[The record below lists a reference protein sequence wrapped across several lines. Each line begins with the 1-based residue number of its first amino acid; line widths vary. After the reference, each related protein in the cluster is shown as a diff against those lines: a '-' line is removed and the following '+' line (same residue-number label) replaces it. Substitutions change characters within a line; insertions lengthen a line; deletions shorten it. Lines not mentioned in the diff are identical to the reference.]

1 MTSISNNLEYNNISE
16 RSTIENGDINDV
28 VLTKKKGFF
37 TSFEK
42 IVQNSNNQ
50 TSTRPEDQRKN
61 FKLEKRQI
69 EIFLYSENT
78 EQCNFLIKKR
88 LYLKNLEA
96 LNNIPSKN
104 FKIEGINNSFN
115 ILTDAYFRVLDMFVN
130 VKKKKSL
137 GRSGKKVNEL
147 AI

>member
-1 MTSISNNLEYNNISE
+1 MRVIS
-16 RSTIENGDINDV
+16 RH
-28 VLTKKKGFF
+28 
-37 TSFEK
+37 
-42 IVQNSNNQ
+42 
-50 TSTRPEDQRKN
+50 
-61 FKLEKRQI
+61 KLEKRQIFRSI

-115 ILTDAYFRVLDMFVN
+115 ILTDTYFCVLDMFVN

-147 AI
+147 EV